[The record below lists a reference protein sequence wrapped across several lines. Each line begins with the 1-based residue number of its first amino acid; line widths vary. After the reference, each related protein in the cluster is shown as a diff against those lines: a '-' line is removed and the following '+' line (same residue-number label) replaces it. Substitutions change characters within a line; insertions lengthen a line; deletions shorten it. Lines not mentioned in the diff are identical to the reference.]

1 MEEMSNLPPGVT
13 DSMCEGSDDPCG
25 RCGHLWSEHLE
36 EEDYVYNSYGE
47 VVMACN
53 IKGCDDCEGYSDE
66 PYEPDWD
73 SMNEDL
79 D

>member
-1 MEEMSNLPPGVT
+1 
-13 DSMCEGSDDPCG
+13 MCEGSDDPCG
-25 RCGHLWSEHLE
+25 RCGHVWSEHLE

-47 VVMACN
+47 VVTACN
-53 IKGCDDCEGYSDE
+53 NKYCDGCEGYSDE

>member
-25 RCGHLWSEHLE
+25 RCGHVWSDHLE

-47 VVMACN
+47 VVNACN
-53 IKGCDDCEGYSDE
+53 TKGCDDCEGYLDE

-73 SMNEDL
+73 SMNENL